1 MSFPFRS
8 AAVGITAG
16 LVVAAAAAGFVLLPM
31 LQGDAGLQGVW
42 DAICTAAGVIRP
54 EPAGSVVPATMRT
67 SRVVVTPQMMGA
79 ASAQSIGQ
87 GATISLQCASC
98 HGVQGLSQANVPNL
112 AGQYAAAVYKELQD
126 YKSGARTNSVMT
138 PLSAGLTEQ
147 DMRDLAAYYAYLPRL
162 PASQPSS
169 AAPVIVESGA
179 PMRNI
184 AACGA
189 CHGGPEVKAGSA
201 WLDGQPAAYL
211 QIQLRAF
218 ASGDRHNDIN
228 GQMRNVARGMTDAEI
243 DAATRYY
250 ASRR

>member
-1 MSFPFRS
+1 MSFPIRS
-8 AAVGITAG
+8 VGVGITAG
-16 LVVAAAAAGFVLLPM
+16 LVVVAAAAGFVILPM
-31 LQGDAGLQGVW
+31 LQGDARLQGVW

-54 EPAGSVVPATMRT
+54 EPAGAIVPATMQA
-67 SRVVVTPQMMGA
+67 SQVVVTPHMMGT

-87 GATISLQCASC
+87 GATLSLQCASC
-98 HGVQGLSQANVPNL
+98 HGVQGLSDANVPNL
-112 AGQYAAAVYKELQD
+112 GGQYASAIYKELQD

-147 DMRDLAAYYAYLPRL
+147 DMRDLAVYYAYLPRL
-162 PASQPSS
+162 PADRPSS
-169 AAPVIVESGA
+169 AAPIVVESGA

-201 WLDGQPAAYL
+201 WLDGQPIAYL
-211 QIQLRAF
+211 ERQLRAF

-228 GQMRNVARGMTDAEI
+228 GQMRNVARHMTQAEI
-243 DAATRYY
+243 EAATRYY